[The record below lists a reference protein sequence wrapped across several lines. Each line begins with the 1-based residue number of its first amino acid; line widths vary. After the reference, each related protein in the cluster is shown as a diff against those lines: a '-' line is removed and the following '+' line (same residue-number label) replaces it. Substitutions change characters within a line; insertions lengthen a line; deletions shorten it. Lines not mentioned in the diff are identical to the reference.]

1 MRKKPF
7 VTLTT
12 LFWLY
17 FVGSLT
23 IVSAAEPYLSVRTG
37 LRCSVCHTNVTGGG
51 KRSAFGSIYAQTRL
65 PMMVTSLS
73 DGSGSFMATNIAD
86 VLSIGADFRTRA
98 SRKETEDETLY
109 PFDIEEG
116 NLYVEATLIRGRLT
130 FSVDEEFAPG
140 NPRNREVFA
149 LIKGL
154 PGESYLKVGKFFLP
168 YGFRLLDDTEFI
180 RQRTGFNFDN
190 SDLGVELGL
199 EPGPLSIAFAV
210 TNGTQGASENNNEKQ
225 VSGYA
230 AVVFPR
236 WRLGMSGSRN
246 EGETG
251 DREAFGAFGG
261 FRLGRFAF
269 LGEYDFINDD
279 PPEGRRGNQAVA
291 FVEGDLL
298 VTQGLNLKVAYGF
311 LDPDRDIGENSRSR
325 VRIGAEHFITQFL
338 QASVYYSHL
347 EDIPQIGNQDEVTL
361 ELHTFF

>member
-1 MRKKPF
+1 MRN
-7 VTLTT
+7 VRLAVLTT
-12 LFWLY
+12 VVGLY
-17 FVGSLT
+17 LLGPSSTRL
-23 IVSAAEPYLSVRTG
+23 AAEPYLSVRTG
-37 LRCSVCHTNVTGGG
+37 LRCSVCHTNMTGGG
-51 KRSAFGSIYAQTRL
+51 KRNAFGSIYAQTRL
-65 PMMVTSLS
+65 PMMITSLS
-73 DGSGSFMATNIAD
+73 DGGAFMATNIAD
-86 VLSIGADFRTRA
+86 VLSIGADLRARA
-98 SRKETEDETLY
+98 SREETEDETLY

-116 NLYVEATLIRGRLT
+116 NLYVEATLIRDRLT
-130 FSVDEEFAPG
+130 FYVDEEFAPG
-140 NPRNREVFA
+140 NPRTREVFA

-190 SDLGVELGL
+190 SDLGVEFGL
-199 EPGPLSIAFAV
+199 EPGPLSLAVAV
-210 TNGTQGASENNNEKQ
+210 TNGTQGAAENNNDKQ
-225 VSGYA
+225 FSGFA

-236 WRLGMSGSRN
+236 WRVGVSGSRN

-279 PPEGRRGNQAVA
+279 PPEGRRGDQTVA

-311 LDPDRDIGENSRSR
+311 LDPDRDIGENSRYR
-325 VRIGAEHFITQFL
+325 VRVGAEHFITQFL
-338 QASVYYSHL
+338 QASVYYSRL
-347 EDIPQIGNQDEVTL
+347 EDIPQVGNQDEVTF